1 MYQGI
6 LHAHSYLAYL
16 VLIGLII
23 SIINAIAKSSKP
35 FTNADRKISLLGLIP
50 AHLQWVLGVIL
61 YFVSP
66 LGIQSATEG
75 FMKNS
80 NLRLYVMEHP
90 LTMVIAVVLITVGY
104 SRAKRM
110 IGSEKGNKSILM
122 FYTIGLV
129 LILLRIPWISWPGN

>member
-1 MYQGI
+1 MYTGL

-16 VLIGLII
+16 VLFGLAI
-23 SIINAIAKSSKP
+23 SIINSLVKINKP
-35 FTNADRKISLLGLIP
+35 FTNGDRKISLLGLIP

-66 LGIQSATEG
+66 VGIQGATEG

-80 NLRLYVMEHP
+80 ALRQTVMEHP
-90 LTMVIAVVLITVGY
+90 LMMIIGVVLITIGY

-110 IGSEKGNKSILM
+110 IGQPKGNK
-122 FYTIGLV
+122 
-129 LILLRIPWISWPGN
+129 

>member
-1 MYQGI
+1 MYTGL

-16 VLIGLII
+16 VLAGLII
-23 SIINAIAKSSKP
+23 SILNAMMKANKP
-35 FTNADRKISLLGLIP
+35 FTDGDRKMSLLGLIP

-66 LGIQSATEG
+66 KGIAAATEG
-75 FMKNS
+75 FMKNTE
-80 NLRLYVMEHP
+80 LRQSVMEHP
-90 LTMVIAVVLITVGY
+90 LMMIIAVVVITIGY

-110 IGSEKGNKSILM
+110 VGSEKGNKSILI

-129 LILLRIPWISWPGN
+129 LILARIPWVYWP